1 MLSTNSL
8 QTFAQPDLAKFT
20 KKGTSWVS
28 PGPKTLLGRSAHVK
42 RPPML
47 LAHRTNASAWALR
60 SLSMSANCIMIKK
73 KKIPV
78 KREKKITLPN
88 RKCKKGISF
97 SKKKNKEEVKSLE
110 QQTYFPM
117 AWKRLVPI
125 TYIMWTIKNY
135 ICRTVIYK
143 LSNFAFSA
151 SIDDIFS
158 TCIKWKQAIRQK
170 LFWNVPPPEP
180 TTPLHGAWF

>member
-1 MLSTNSL
+1 
-8 QTFAQPDLAKFT
+8 
-20 KKGTSWVS
+20 
-28 PGPKTLLGRSAHVK
+28 
-42 RPPML
+42 
-47 LAHRTNASAWALR
+47 
-60 SLSMSANCIMIKK
+60 
-73 KKIPV
+73 
-78 KREKKITLPN
+78 
-88 RKCKKGISF
+88 
-97 SKKKNKEEVKSLE
+97 VKSLE